1 MKESLKLGGILFLI
15 TGICVGLLGIVNQMT
30 LPIIET
36 NNLKLEQESM
46 KQLIS
51 EADHFLQVNMVSDG
65 IIKKVFVAQ
74 SSSDI
79 VGYIVNVEPKGY
91 GGNIGLLVG
100 IDHNNMIKGVKILS
114 HSETPGFGANAD
126 KPDFI
131 NQYINKQG
139 TLKVT
144 KIAPKVDEI
153 QAITGATITS
163 AAITEGVNAAADYT
177 KNHQDEWGDM
187 Q

>member
-1 MKESLKLGGILFLI
+1 MKESLKLGLILFLI
-15 TGICVGLLGIVNQMT
+15 TGICVGLLGVVNQMT
-30 LPIIET
+30 LPIIEA

-46 KQLIS
+46 KQLLS
-51 EADHFLQVNMVSDG
+51 EADHFIQVDTISDSM
-65 IIKKVFVAQ
+65 IKKVFVAQ
-74 SSSDI
+74 SSSNR

-91 GGNIGLLVG
+91 GGTIGLLIG
-100 IDHNNMIKGVKILS
+100 IDQNNVIKGVKILK

-131 NQYINKQG
+131 NQYVGKQDS
-139 TLKVT
+139 LKVT
-144 KIAPKVDEI
+144 KTTPKADEI

-163 AAITEGVNAAADYT
+163 TAITEGVNAATNYI